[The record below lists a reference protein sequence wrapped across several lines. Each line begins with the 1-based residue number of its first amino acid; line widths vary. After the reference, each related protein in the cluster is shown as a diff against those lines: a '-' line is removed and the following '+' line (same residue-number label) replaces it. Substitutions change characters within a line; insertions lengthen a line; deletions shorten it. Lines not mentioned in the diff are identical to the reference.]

1 MERTIGNKREKR
13 KAYALTKPNP
23 LSSPITPITANLP
36 FLPPSPTKA
45 TIATAH
51 QAPDS
56 RNHRATH
63 SHLQQQRSSF
73 ATHSHPQQ
81 QRSSFATQ
89 TNPHRVEPTSS
100 SPKVT
105 ELTEPASSFADY
117 CLQLSLIYRNDDELM
132 ILCIS
137 LILYR
142 RKKNQKNYKLDLPY
156 FDMATLISA
165 TNNFSTN
172 NILGKGGFGAV
183 YKVNT

>member
-1 MERTIGNKREKR
+1 MAKNRWKNRLNR
-13 KAYALTKPNP
+13 QSP
-23 LSSPITPITANLP
+23 LSSPLTHQGHHCHR
-36 FLPPSPTKA
+36 PPSS
-45 TIATAH
+45 
-51 QAPDS
+51 DS

-73 ATHSHPQQ
+73 AT
-81 QRSSFATQ
+81 Q
-89 TNPHRVEPTSS
+89 TNPHRVEPASS

-172 NILGKGGFGAV
+172 NILGKGGFRAV